1 MKPAIKAKWCKALKS
16 GKFRQGE
23 GALSYRGTYC
33 CLGVL
38 RTLMPKNLQKDSKVD
53 ENGTLN
59 TKQLTWAGLHHS
71 TQDNLAEMNDCGIKF
86 KEIANY
92 IEKRL

>member
-1 MKPAIKAKWCKALKS
+1 MKSAVKAKWCKALKS
-16 GKFRQGE
+16 GKYRQGE
-23 GALSYRGTYC
+23 GALYENGRYC

-38 RTLMPKNLQKDSKVD
+38 RTLMPKEFQQDSKVD

-59 TKQLTWAGLHHS
+59 SKQLSWAGLHHS

-86 KEIANY
+86 KAIADY